1 MLSTHSLP
9 SFLSRA
15 GININR
21 PKQLFWYYVGT
32 VDLVLSLLIFL
43 LCLFLAP
50 RTLAWRAVRL
60 IGVLFSSFGA
70 MSVLLLPPLL
80 NQKFLKLIIVIVP
93 TTGKPTPPTSA
104 SAPRSTLA
112 PRANS
117 TRGSSNRSLQTSS
130 PRR

>member
-50 RTLAWRAVRL
+50 TSPHPIAWRAVRL
-60 IGVLFSSFGA
+60 VGVLFGSFGA
-70 MSVLLLPPLL
+70 MQTYAAHLGICT
-80 NQKFLKLIIVIVP
+80 QAQ
-93 TTGKPTPPTSA
+93 G
-104 SAPRSTLA
+104 
-112 PRANS
+112 
-117 TRGSSNRSLQTSS
+117 RGARQLHAWELEETAAMVEARDGLSGA
-130 PRR
+130 